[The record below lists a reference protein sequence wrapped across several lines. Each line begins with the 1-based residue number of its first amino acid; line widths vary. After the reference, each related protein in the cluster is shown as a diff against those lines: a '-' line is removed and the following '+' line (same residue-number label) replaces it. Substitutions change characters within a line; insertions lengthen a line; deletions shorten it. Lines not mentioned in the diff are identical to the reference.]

1 MVDLLVTQWLQKFC
15 HDDRLGLVTGTGTAP
30 GNFIDIGIAISHG
43 AIRQDRASIVNIA
56 LWADLVLQSGLDV
69 GEFDT

>member
-1 MVDLLVTQWLQKFC
+1 MVLLF
-15 HDDRLGLVTGTGTAP
+15 
-30 GNFIDIGIAISHG
+30 DISGAGSACCYKAHG